1 MEHNDTDL
9 FVYEVQVTT
18 QEVQE
23 WTGWDY
29 QKSREW
35 LQDNWGGISEALDIT
50 LDNELQDMVRYAD
63 ENN

>member
-29 QKSREW
+29 QKSLEW

-50 LDNELQDMVRYAD
+50 LDNELQDLVRYAND
-63 ENN
+63 NN

>member
-23 WTGWDY
+23 WTGWDS